1 MKEIVLGRGKSVA
14 LVDDEDYEWLSQW
27 KWYDS
32 TNGPA
37 RYEKVLGKTNPKQI
51 LMHRIIMNT
60 PSHLEVDHW
69 DHNRF
74 NNQKSNLRNCTHKEN
89 CQNSFKAYKIRSK
102 FDEIVEREQKRKEI
116 ISEKLNQL

>member
-1 MKEIVLGRGKSVA
+1 MREIVLGKGRSVA

-32 TNGPA
+32 TNGAA
-37 RYEKVLGKTNPKQI
+37 RYENILGKPNPKQI

-69 DHNRF
+69 DHNIL
-74 NNQKSNLRNCTHKEN
+74 NNQKSNLKNCTHKEN
-89 CQNSFKAYKIRSK
+89 CQNSFKAYKLRCK
-102 FDEIVEREQKRKEI
+102 FDEIIEREKI
-116 ISEKLNQL
+116 NQL